1 MGVKRSCS
9 CFHGNN
15 GALQSRALIEAKTFL
30 ENFSNYSINY
40 IPIQEIPLCKKNKKN
55 KFKSTTISTQCTSPL
70 NSSLTF
76 SHTGTIST
84 SFLLPLWLINMDCRL
99 YSKHDLLVLFTPPPA
114 GQAEAH
120 TTVLNEEQLE
130 EEPSGQG
137 WVLTKHKYSIRAVN
151 APQPPDWSWNDTHY
165 IMSGHSYRCDQR

>member
-1 MGVKRSCS
+1 MRLYCRSVFKSQMGVKRSCS

-40 IPIQEIPLCKKNKKN
+40 IPIQEIPLCKKQIN

-84 SFLLPLWLINMDCRL
+84 SFLLPLWLINMDYRL
-99 YSKHDLLVLFTPPPA
+99 YSKHDLLVLFTPLPTNT
-114 GQAEAH
+114 Q
-120 TTVLNEEQLE
+120 T
-130 EEPSGQG
+130 
-137 WVLTKHKYSIRAVN
+137 SIQYAQV
-151 APQPPDWSWNDTHY
+151 PHFPLKEY
-165 IMSGHSYRCDQR
+165 VCL